1 MDQILKLSL
10 ALALVTLLACQAI
23 STAIHH
29 VADVTG
35 TAVAAEYSGLRS
47 SGHGA
52 CLPPKRTPGL
62 VRFV

>member
-1 MDQILKLSL
+1 MAYNLPIKLKNQKNPEAVTMDKLLKLSL

-35 TAVAAEYSGLRS
+35 TAVAADQVQR
-47 SGHGA
+47 
-52 CLPPKRTPGL
+52 
-62 VRFV
+62 

>member
-1 MDQILKLSL
+1 MDKLLKLSL

-35 TAVAAEYSGLRS
+35 TAVAADQVQR
-47 SGHGA
+47 
-52 CLPPKRTPGL
+52 
-62 VRFV
+62 